1 LLLHP
6 AAGFTPVL
14 HNLYSACRPVVC
26 VPGEGMRAEIGNLYG
41 GGTLDKTGAGEL
53 AIKSTGGEKTRVIVS
68 GGSIELTGKASEE
81 LAVLLEK
88 AALHLDAS
96 NDSTLTKV
104 ADADGLMVTRWDD
117 VRKNGVY
124 AGYSDYSSASV
135 YFLPYCTN
143 PLFRASATAKGMP
156 LIDFGAKPGVIGR
169 SNCVHKIYPIRIT
182 GVRAAFYVADHPD
195 KAANAMVLGDL
206 GGLQFMCGGNN
217 TTLYDPAYSDP
228 AVRYADITL
237 NLKKTLFNGID
248 ESDLTQLHVLG
259 QNTLR
264 DASVNLLG
272 SREYYRSATGG
283 TRLGEVILFTNELT
297 RAERMLVARH
307 LNAKWRAD
315 EADHADVESVI
326 ASGVA
331 ATVSV
336 PSGKT
341 AKIGTLASS
350 AGLVKNGAGTL
361 EVGALTPA
369 SGTVTVNSG
378 NVAFS
383 VPDLDDTTA
392 ADGAYIW
399 LNAENVDT
407 VEDNGTNVV
416 KIWKDNRAGVTLTAT
431 TAYDESPHVPRLINS
446 AVCNRQVVDFGRWNT
461 SASAWDAGSDSAWM
475 KLPNYAT
482 SSHYAYNYFC
492 VMRIKNEDKQPG
504 NDNIAFGMPLIW
516 STSMDS
522 YHDGRPLVSANYR
535 SVRTL
540 AARWNINGVPVD
552 PFTYASLSFASAT
565 NDFVLV
571 SISAT
576 LPYRCDVICKDRPD
590 SGGTKYWCGGFEI
603 GELIMYDHP
612 LTAEEHRDTEAYL
625 MKKWLGKTH
634 PAAAATLNAMAFG
647 QSVTPVI
654 DADGDVTIST
664 LSGGTG
670 DIVKRG
676 QGDAVIGTIAV
687 VTNVHSISVE
697 EGSLSVSLGRST
709 FLNDA
714 LFHFDASDADSFT
727 GVTVTEGVTN
737 INIWADTRGNGIT
750 ATANASGLATV
761 KPKLV
766 TVETRP
772 GVFKPTVDFGA
783 LSWST
788 NSIATGEGVTVQND
802 SASMT
807 FSSRYSVKEAFTVV
821 ADAHGT
827 MAQSI
832 FSDVYGTDAASHCF
846 SRGEGGQLYYSNN
859 VYEPF
864 KASSVVRNALAYMD
878 GSRAYQSTVIPA
890 GFHSFSWICS
900 QDGITVPAGWGG
912 QNIGAFA
919 YLGFKYTAVDTMI
932 ERCGGQYVSEQL
944 GFNRLLTVDERAY
957 VNALLNYKWFGGAYP
972 GAFVTNRLASIS
984 VAAGSAL
991 DLKDNGG
998 IVTMAATELSGAG
1011 EITVRSL
1018 EFSGTLNA
1026 TIANGS
1032 SDCLTIAGTLNLGD
1046 VDLVVNEDTSAGKL
1060 ELGDYP
1066 VLAATSL
1073 IGFDKRKWTVTAN
1086 NGGRT
1091 YGLVERNNTVYLT
1104 LRCRGTSLL
1113 LR

>member
-1 LLLHP
+1 MFSRLLLHP

-14 HNLYSACRPVVC
+14 HNLSSACRPVVC
-26 VPGEGMRAEIGNLYG
+26 VPGEGLRAEIGNLYG

-53 AIKSTGGEKTRVIVS
+53 AISSTGGEKTRVIVS
-68 GGSIELTGKASEE
+68 GGSVELDGTAPDEIS
-81 LAVLLEK
+81 VLLAK

-96 NDSTLTKV
+96 DDTTLTKV

-124 AGYSDYSSASV
+124 AGYSDYSSASEH
-135 YFLPYCTN
+135 YLPYCTN

-169 SNCVHKIYPIRIT
+169 SNCVHKIYPNRIA

-195 KAANAMVLGDL
+195 KAGKAMVLGDI
-206 GGLQFMCGGNN
+206 GGLPFMCGDSD
-217 TTLYDPAYSDP
+217 TALYNSRYSDP

-237 NLKKTLFNGID
+237 NLKKTLFEGID
-248 ESDLTQLHVLG
+248 ESALTQLHVLG

-264 DASVNLLG
+264 DTNVHLLG
-272 SREYYRSATGG
+272 SREYYRNATGG

-297 RAERMLVARH
+297 RAERMLVAKH

-315 EADHADVESVI
+315 EADHADVESMI

-331 ATVSV
+331 AAVSV

-341 AKIGTLASS
+341 AKIGALDAS

-369 SGTVTVNSG
+369 SATVTVNSG

-392 ADGAYIW
+392 AAGAYIW

-407 VEDNGTNVV
+407 VAENGTNVV
-416 KIWKDNRAGVTLTAT
+416 KIWKDNRAGVSLTAT
-431 TAYDESPHVPRLINS
+431 TAYEESPHVPRLIDS

-504 NDNIAFGMPLIW
+504 NDNIAYGMPLIW

-552 PFTYASLSFASAT
+552 PFTYSSLSYASAT
-565 NDFVLV
+565 NEFVLV

-576 LPYRCDVICKDRPD
+576 LPYRCDVICKDRGD
-590 SGGTKYWCGGFEI
+590 SGSTKYWCGGFEI

-625 MKKWLGKTH
+625 MKKWLGKNH
-634 PAAAATLNAMAFG
+634 PAKTAALNEMTFN
-647 QSVTPVI
+647 QNVDPVI
-654 DADGDVTIST
+654 DADGDMTIST

-676 QGDAVIGTIAV
+676 QGDVVIGAV
-687 VTNVHSISVE
+687 SAVTNVNSISVE
-697 EGSLSVSLGRST
+697 EGSLAVSLAGST
-709 FLNDA
+709 FLDEA
-714 LFHFDASDADSFT
+714 LFHFDASDADSFAD
-727 GVTVTEGVTN
+727 VTVTEGVTN
-737 INIWADTRGNGIT
+737 INIWADTRNNGVT
-750 ATANASGLATV
+750 ATADESGLATV

-766 TVETRP
+766 TVETSS
-772 GVFKPTVDFGA
+772 GVFKPTVDFGE
-783 LSWST
+783 LSWKT
-788 NSIATGEGVTVQND
+788 NSIATGVGVTVQND
-802 SASMT
+802 SAAMT
-807 FSSRYSVKEAFTVV
+807 FSSRYSVKEAFTVI
-821 ADAHGT
+821 ADAHGSL
-827 MAQSI
+827 AESI
-832 FSDVYGTDAASHCF
+832 FSDVYGTDRASHCF
-846 SRGEGGQLYYSNN
+846 SRGLGGQLYYSNN

-864 KASSVVRNALAYMD
+864 KASSIVLNALTYMD

-890 GFHSFSWICS
+890 GFHSFNWI
-900 QDGITVPAGWGG
+900 
-912 QNIGAFA
+912 
-919 YLGFKYTAVDTMI
+919 
-932 ERCGGQYVSEQL
+932 
-944 GFNRLLTVDERAY
+944 
-957 VNALLNYKWFGGAYP
+957 
-972 GAFVTNRLASIS
+972 
-984 VAAGSAL
+984 
-991 DLKDNGG
+991 
-998 IVTMAATELSGAG
+998 
-1011 EITVRSL
+1011 
-1018 EFSGTLNA
+1018 
-1026 TIANGS
+1026 
-1032 SDCLTIAGTLNLGD
+1032 
-1046 VDLVVNEDTSAGKL
+1046 
-1060 ELGDYP
+1060 
-1066 VLAATSL
+1066 
-1073 IGFDKRKWTVTAN
+1073 
-1086 NGGRT
+1086 
-1091 YGLVERNNTVYLT
+1091 
-1104 LRCRGTSLL
+1104 
-1113 LR
+1113 